1 VTKVPGAGENGPEA
15 RGPEPRGP
23 EPGKPENG
31 WSDVVPDAWRDFD
44 DTLADGPSPVDV
56 PEEAKSW
63 IAEQRL
69 MHGLLRALHT
79 ADAPAREGRIA
90 TLLERIDQESRLA
103 PRRQWVR
110 VLAAALVLA
119 CVGVW
124 FALPPSLPTAHAAVE
139 RAVRELAR
147 DVNRRFRIE
156 VLGVGQ
162 KGAEGVVV
170 TRPGNHFRLDVKFA
184 WMQRMIEVRVGCDG
198 EELWFKDT
206 IGMFRGAFPF
216 AERERQRLPLLGGA
230 LDLGYLDVH
239 NLLRKLTADFDV
251 KVTSR
256 EKDANGESRLRLE
269 ARRRGASGQPRVLR
283 LQCDEETGMVTRME
297 IDSNDGRLCLVYLGE
312 EPADLVDYR
321 RPW

>member
-15 RGPEPRGP
+15 RGPE
-23 EPGKPENG
+23 NG
-31 WSDVVPDAWRDFD
+31 WPDGVPDAWRGFD
-44 DTLADGPSPVDV
+44 DTLADGPSPADV
-56 PEEAKSW
+56 PPEAKSW

-90 TLLERIDQESRLA
+90 TLLERIDREASQA

-119 CVGVW
+119 CIGVW

-147 DVNRRFRIE
+147 DVNRRFKIE
-156 VLGVGQ
+156 ALGVRQNGAE
-162 KGAEGVVV
+162 GVVVTAEGVVV
-170 TRPGNHFRLDVKFA
+170 TRPGNHFRFDGKIA
-184 WMQRMIEVRVGCDG
+184 WLQRMVEVRVGCDG

-206 IGMFRGAFPF
+206 IGMFRGAVPF
-216 AERERQRLPLLGGA
+216 AERERQRFPLLGGA

-251 KVTSR
+251 KVTGR
-256 EKDANGESRLRLE
+256 EKGANGESRLRLE

-283 LQCDEETGMVTRME
+283 LQCDEETGMVTRIE
-297 IDSNDGRLCLVYLGE
+297 IDSNTGRLCFVYLGE

>member
-1 VTKVPGAGENGPEA
+1 MTKVPGAGENGPEA
-15 RGPEPRGP
+15 RGPE
-23 EPGKPENG
+23 NG
-31 WSDVVPDAWRDFD
+31 WPDGVPDAWRDFD
-44 DTLADGPSPVDV
+44 DTLADGPSPADV
-56 PEEAKSW
+56 PPEAKSW

-90 TLLERIDQESRLA
+90 TLLERIDRDARLA

-124 FALPPSLPTAHAAVE
+124 FVLPESLPTAHAAVE

-147 DVNRRFRIE
+147 DVDRRFRIE
-156 VLGVGQ
+156 ALGGGQ
-162 KGAEGVVV
+162 SGAEGVVV
-170 TRPGNHFRLDVKFA
+170 TRPGNHFRFDGKIA
-184 WMQRMIEVRVGCDG
+184 WLQRMIEAHCGCDG
-198 EELWFKDT
+198 QEFWWKDAT
-206 IGMFRGAFPF
+206 GMFRGAFPF
-216 AERERQRLPLLGGA
+216 AERERQRFPLLGGA

-239 NLLRKLTADFDV
+239 NLLQKLTADFDV
-251 KVTSR
+251 KVTER

-269 ARRRGASGQPRVLR
+269 AKRRGASGQPRVVR
-283 LQCDEETGMVTRME
+283 LQCDEETGMVTRIE
-297 IDSNDGRLCLVYLGE
+297 IDSDAGRLRFVYLGE

>member
-1 VTKVPGAGENGPEA
+1 
-15 RGPEPRGP
+15 
-23 EPGKPENG
+23 
-31 WSDVVPDAWRDFD
+31 VPDAWREFD
-44 DTLADGPSPVDV
+44 DTLADGPSPADV
-56 PEEAKSW
+56 PPEAKGW

-90 TLLERIDQESRLA
+90 TLLERIDRDARLT
-103 PRRQWVR
+103 PRRQWMG

-124 FALPPSLPTAHAAVE
+124 FVLPPSLPTAHAAVE

-147 DVNRRFRIE
+147 DVNRRFKIE
-156 VLGVGQ
+156 ALGGGQ
-162 KGAEGVVV
+162 SGAEGVVV
-170 TRPGNHFRLDVKFA
+170 TRPGNHFRFDGKIA
-184 WMQRMIEVRVGCDG
+184 WLQRMIEAHCGCDG
-198 EELWFKDT
+198 QEFWWKDAT
-206 IGMFRGAFPF
+206 GMFRGAFPF
-216 AERERQRLPLLGGA
+216 AERERQRFPLLGGA

-239 NLLRKLTADFDV
+239 NLLQKLTADFDV
-251 KVTSR
+251 KVTER

-269 ARRRGASGQPRVLR
+269 AKRRGASGQPRVVR
-283 LQCDEETGMVTRME
+283 LQCDEETGMVTRIE
-297 IDSNDGRLCLVYLGE
+297 IDSDAGRLRFVYLGE